1 MDDESLY
8 PPCVNISEQQS
19 MCRALT
25 ESLSKLNA
33 FRSIEVSFT
42 FPFLIL
48 NFALGILCST
58 KDLSASGKPL

>member
-1 MDDESLY
+1 
-8 PPCVNISEQQS
+8 